1 MSVSL
6 FTRNRLGAVDESRRY
21 RHPEG
26 FSIVVPRGWDA
37 QLAPSGLLVRPLA
50 FSGPAP
56 RLDVMR
62 LTSPKPAD
70 AKTREVTFQGRPAQL
85 LRGFGDQRFIYQIQF
100 ERNGAWYALVVR
112 QTIDEEHLAG
122 PWRAFF
128 DTFRLEPTAGT
139 EPSTST
145 VSAAGEAS
153 GVSSVGS
160 GQVPATAPS
169 R

>member
-1 MSVSL
+1 MNPGWLKIGVFFLIAIALGMSVSL

-21 RHPEG
+21 RHPDG

-37 QLAPSGLLVRPLA
+37 QLAPSGLLVRPLS

-62 LTSPKPAD
+62 LKSPRSAD

-85 LRGFGDQRFIYQIQF
+85 LRGYSDERFVYQVQF
-100 ERNGAWYALVVR
+100 ERDGVWYALVVR
-112 QTIDEEHLAG
+112 QTIEEEHLAG

-128 DTFRLEPTAGT
+128 DTFRVE
-139 EPSTST
+139 
-145 VSAAGEAS
+145 SAAATLPS
-153 GVSSVGS
+153 
-160 GQVPATAPS
+160 TAPS